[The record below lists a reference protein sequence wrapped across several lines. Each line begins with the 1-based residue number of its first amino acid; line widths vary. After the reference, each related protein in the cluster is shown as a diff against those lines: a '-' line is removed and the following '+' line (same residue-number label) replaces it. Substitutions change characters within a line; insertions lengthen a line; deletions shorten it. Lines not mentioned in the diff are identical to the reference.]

1 MFTAGVFMAA
11 AKFAGT
17 ELHAGS
23 HRLGVIIQPM
33 GGKSAVILE
42 LNRLAVADE
51 EKQSKRYSDPSARLT
66 ELMNKGL

>member
-1 MFTAGVFMAA
+1 MAA

-66 ELMNKGL
+66 ELMNKDL